1 MACAQEATLHK
12 KTEEDAVEEGDK
24 ETAEEGDKETN
35 AKREEE

>member
-12 KTEEDAVEEGDK
+12 ETEEEAVEERDK
-24 ETAEEGDKETN
+24 ETVEKGEQRRK